1 MFERYLA
8 FRYLKKAEG
17 EQKGRGFLRF
27 ITYLTIGGVAVGVA
41 ALLLALSTARGFA
54 NEIENKIVTFFAHV
68 QVENFT
74 RAPIRLDSGVEKHL
88 KKMPHVQQITPI
100 VSGFVLARGKGMGNI
115 DGVQVWGVAQVPKLI
130 EKQLISGSTNLNP
143 KGNKKALILGET
155 FARIIQ
161 AKVGDTVVLYTQNRS
176 SQEQRPKVTP
186 AFVAG
191 IYRTGLTE
199 FDELFVYTSIHEART
214 LFNYLPDEVS
224 RIDVVLDDIRQSNFV
239 AQQITEQLGI
249 ASPLQQPL
257 QARSVYDVQAGLFA
271 WINLQK
277 QIIPLL
283 IAIIIIVAA
292 FNMIGM
298 LLMLI
303 LEKTAEIGI
312 LQSMGASG
320 KSIAKVFLWLGAMI
334 GGCGIALGIILS
346 LIFAYLQMQFKII
359 PLPAESYYMD
369 AAPIALDVM
378 DFVWASLLAFVL
390 CLVASWLPARVAAKL
405 DPITTIRF
413 KG

>member
-1 MFERYLA
+1 MFERHLA
-8 FRYLKKAEG
+8 FQYLRRAEG

-41 ALLLALSTARGFA
+41 ALLLALSIARGFS
-54 NEIENKIVTFFAHV
+54 NEIEQKIVTFFAHV

-74 RAPIRLDSGVEKHL
+74 KVPLSNAKQTQKRIEAL
-88 KKMPHVQQITPI
+88 PHVREVTPVI
-100 VSGFVLARGKGMGNI
+100 SGFVLARGKGMGNI
-115 DGVQVWGVAQVPKLI
+115 DGVQVWGVPKAPGLI
-130 EKQLISGSTNLNP
+130 QKQLIAGTTALEP
-143 KGNKKALILGET
+143 KGNKKALLLGET
-155 FARIIQ
+155 FARLIGV
-161 AKVGDTVVLYTQNRS
+161 KVGDTVVLYTQNR
-176 SQEQRPKVTP
+176 EGNAQRPKITP

-199 FDELFVYTSIHEART
+199 FDELFVYTHIENARA
-214 LFNYLPDEVS
+214 LFHYFPDEVS
-224 RIDVVLDDIRQSNFV
+224 RLDVILEKIQNATPVALQINDEMGISSTLRQP
-239 AQQITEQLGI
+239 I
-249 ASPLQQPL
+249 
-257 QARSVYDVQAGLFA
+257 QARTVYEVQAGLFA

-283 IAIIIIVAA
+283 IGIIIVVAA

-320 KSIAKVFLWLGAMI
+320 KSIGKVFLWLGGMI
-334 GGCGIALGIILS
+334 GGVGIAIGVTLS
-346 LIFAYLQMQFKII
+346 LLFAFLQIRYRII

-369 AAPIALDVM
+369 AAPIAIDAI
-378 DFVWASLLAFVL
+378 DFVIAAVVALLL
-390 CLVASWLPARVAAKL
+390 CLIAAWLPARVAAKL